1 LGIFPNTEVLSNLSP
16 EIFWP
21 SPRKGHVKSFS
32 KLLPERAS
40 FEDFWSEAL
49 KLYTEDSKTDDR
61 GGGPLQM
68 LLWDFKKSQPVS
80 MAGFYFKGY
89 SLRES
94 IPSSKIS
101 FQSPYTQ

>member
-1 LGIFPNTEVLSNLSP
+1 MVRHILNAEVLSNLPP

-40 FEDFWSEAL
+40 FEGFWSEAL

-61 GGGPLQM
+61 GGGPVADVALGFQ
-68 LLWDFKKSQPVS
+68 KKSASVY
-80 MAGFYFKGY
+80 GWLLF
-89 SLRES
+89 
-94 IPSSKIS
+94 
-101 FQSPYTQ
+101 